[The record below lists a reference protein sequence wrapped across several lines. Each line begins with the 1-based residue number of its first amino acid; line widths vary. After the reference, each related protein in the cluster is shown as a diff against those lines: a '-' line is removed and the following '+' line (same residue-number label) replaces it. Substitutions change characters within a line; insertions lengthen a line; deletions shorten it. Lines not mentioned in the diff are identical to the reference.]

1 MRDSLGSAEMFPEIH
16 SGKGDRMAQIRLALF
31 AVACMTVGA
40 CAVDRAL
47 APRVVSVDGAT
58 LRLEASL
65 WRDFQPISPPDGKPL
80 IAGLRV
86 ITVDGAPIPSTLRA
100 DSVWIYNGSGVWAAS
115 VTEEQLR
122 TAGASFFDVV
132 ARNGPKWGPGIEVD
146 VVVQL
151 RDAAGDAVLLQAPR
165 ELIGRTD

>member
-1 MRDSLGSAEMFPEIH
+1 
-16 SGKGDRMAQIRLALF
+16 MAHFRLAIF
-31 AVACMTVGA
+31 AVTCMTAGA
-40 CAVDRAL
+40 CATDRAL

-58 LRLEASL
+58 LRLETSL

-86 ITVDGAPIPSTLRA
+86 LTVDGAPIPSTLRA
-100 DSVWIYNGSGVWAAS
+100 DSVWIYNEAAVWAAS
-115 VTEEQLR
+115 VTEEQPR
-122 TAGASFFDVV
+122 SVGASFFEVV

-151 RDAAGDAVLLQAPR
+151 RDAAGHAFLLQAPR
-165 ELIGRTD
+165 ALIGRTD